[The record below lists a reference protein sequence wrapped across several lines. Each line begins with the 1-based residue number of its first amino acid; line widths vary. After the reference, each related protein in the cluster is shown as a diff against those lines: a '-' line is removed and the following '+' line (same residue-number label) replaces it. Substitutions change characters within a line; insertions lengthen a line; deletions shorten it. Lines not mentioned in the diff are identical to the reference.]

1 MTAKEYLYQ
10 AIYYNQMIIR
20 TQEKIKEIKEKA
32 ASPGAIQYDRIRVQT
47 TPAADPLADYMAAV
61 DKAERKLARI
71 LDRYVVMYGRI
82 ERQILEVQPDVYR
95 QVLAMRYLDGMT
107 LGKIARKLNY
117 SYEYIK
123 HVHGRA
129 LQAFERKYS
138 MKGDK
143 GKE

>member
-1 MTAKEYLYQ
+1 MTAKEYLSQ
-10 AIYYNQMIIR
+10 AIYYHQMIIR

-47 TPAADPLADYMAAV
+47 TPAADPLSDYMAAV

-71 LDRYVVMYGRI
+71 LDRYAVMYGRI

-95 QVLAMRYLDGMT
+95 QVLAMRYLDGYN
-107 LGKIARKLNY
+107 LIKISKKLNY

-123 HVHGRA
+123 HIHGRA
-129 LQAFERKYS
+129 LQTFDRMYQVNT
-138 MKGDK
+138 
-143 GKE
+143 